1 MCTILVILKIKNF
14 HQNWKYNLFINT
26 PSWDT
31 LCIMYDKF
39 SQIPPA
45 KPQFEN
51 YWYRFNPCD
60 LCRVFDKDGARVV
73 IDFTSL
79 EYIKGSTIDFQ
90 EELIKASFRIVNNPL
105 AEQGCS
111 CGASFSIKV
120 DWTQQFRDYLNYFV
134 DSHTYFAPHVILM

>member
-1 MCTILVILKIKNF
+1 MVAFRLRLSDWMCTQSWSYWKIKIFIKIENIF
-14 HQNWKYNLFINT
+14 YLFI
-26 PSWDT
+26 PIVGIPCI
-31 LCIMYDKF
+31 LCRPYDKF

-45 KPQFEN
+45 RPQFEN
-51 YWYRFNPCD
+51 YWYRFNTCD

-120 DWTQQFRDYLNYFV
+120 DWT
-134 DSHTYFAPHVILM
+134 